1 MIKTFTEHLKYEKL
15 NPVNLNISTLKYNA
29 LIWFKNWMLA
39 LEKMR
44 TKIFSEITIPVI
56 TGRAGSDVENWK
68 LYVDFKKK
76 IERLKAEDFIE
87 QLDAYFIRLNNMLQ
101 KKAEHYLCSHPIS
114 GNEVSYPYPQ
124 REHGLGVKVFCR
136 VRIGN
141 TIEMFRTEEQSDTG
155 SHTTAGKD
163 YISSNSKRTKEWL
176 QPTTNTMNFQGNYAE
191 IFDLSSPHAETLWM
205 IKNGHDLVTFLKEKE
220 WKNKFFSDHFPLSY
234 LVGNRVEFVI
244 KSSPCDCCKNY
255 FIFLRKL
262 FDENGINLPIII
274 FSNRHTNT
282 GLPDCAI
289 FTVNSRHEY
298 VLLPAQWDGDLRER
312 NTSAVTTFTFD
323 SNNLNADYQAV
334 LILSVFGDALLP
346 RLANLSPSIIFTF
359 INSLL
364 DHSSTSFLMVDWTR
378 NYVRKVLTLLPF
390 DCVNTVAQ
398 KTTTNSE
405 LYKTIDYRFLLE
417 YDNTPGL
424 LEYTKNL
431 AALTSRHPDNAIVF
445 FLCLCKQWDNMII
458 DFLTDGEKKNINELT
473 ISSELSQHV
482 GTVRNATSWDID
494 SAPNIAKRT
503 HTLFG
508 EPSVSIWN
516 DQLNP
521 LWQLTSNT
529 GNYLHFIS
537 VPSEFQRNI
546 LNALFTHPDSS
557 PLNSFSNKKNID
569 FNDADLTIFIEVTLQ
584 AIKKMA
590 FLQRKWNTAIIERIF
605 TAFDNKIFDPELL
618 AIIESDIKTR
628 KTKQLST
635 LVRVFSIEQAKLGN
649 NEQILAF
656 PEEVNDTSHDSWS
669 SGKLACPAYL

>member
-1 MIKTFTEHLKYEKL
+1 MIKTFSEHLKHEKL
-15 NPVNLNISTLKYNA
+15 NPVNLNIGTLKYNA

-44 TKIFSEITIPVI
+44 TKIFPAITIPVI
-56 TGRAGSDVENWK
+56 TGRAGSDVENWQ
-68 LYVDFKKK
+68 LYVDFKKN
-76 IERLKAEDFIE
+76 IERVNAEGFIE

-101 KKAEHYLCSHPIS
+101 KKAEQYLCSHPIS
-114 GNEVSYPYPQ
+114 SNEVSYPYPQ
-124 REHGLGVKVFCR
+124 RAHGLGVKIFCR
-136 VRIGN
+136 VRAEN
-141 TIEMFRTEEQSDTG
+141 TINAFGTEEQSDTG
-155 SHTTAGKD
+155 SNTTAGRD
-163 YISSNSKRTKEWL
+163 YIASNTKKTKEWL
-176 QPTTNTMNFQGNYAE
+176 QPTSHAMNFHKNYTE

-205 IKNGHDLVTFLKEKE
+205 IKNGHDLVAFLKEKE

-244 KSSPCDCCKNY
+244 KSAPCDCCKNY

-262 FDENGINLPIII
+262 FDENDINLPIII
-274 FSNRHTNT
+274 FSNRHTNA

-312 NTSAVTTFTFD
+312 NTAVVTTFTFD
-323 SNNLNADYQAV
+323 PNNLNADYQAV

-378 NYVRKVLTLLPF
+378 NYVGKILTLLPF
-390 DCVNTVAQ
+390 DCANTMAH
-398 KTTTNSE
+398 KTTANSE

-431 AALTSRHPDNAIVF
+431 AALTSRNPDNAIVF
-445 FLCLCKQWDNMII
+445 FLCLCKQWDNIII
-458 DFLTDGEKKNINELT
+458 DFLTNGEKKNINELT

-482 GTVRNATSWDID
+482 ETVRNATSWDID
-494 SAPNIAKRT
+494 SAPNIAKKT
-503 HTLFG
+503 HTFFG
-508 EPSVSIWN
+508 QPSVSIWN

-521 LWQLTSNT
+521 LWQLTSHT
-529 GNYLHFIS
+529 SSYLHFIS
-537 VPSEFQRNI
+537 VLPEFQRNI
-546 LNALFTHPDSS
+546 LNALFTHPASS
-557 PLNSFSNKKNID
+557 PLNSLSNKKNID

-590 FLQRKWNTAIIERIF
+590 FLQGKWNTAIVERIF
-605 TAFDNKIFDPELL
+605 NAFDNKIFDSKLL
-618 AIIESDIKTR
+618 AIIEPDLKTR

-635 LVRVFSIEQAKLGN
+635 LVRTFSIEQAKLGN

-656 PEEVNDTSHDSWS
+656 HEEINDTSHDSFS
-669 SGKLACPAYL
+669 L